1 MRCFSTCTAE
11 RRAAMSRVLTDAA
24 LMVLFALALGVCVN
38 EVFNY
43 FKEINDHE

>member
-1 MRCFSTCTAE
+1 
-11 RRAAMSRVLTDAA
+11 MSSLSDVA
-24 LMVLFALALGVCVN
+24 LCALFALALGVCVN

>member
-1 MRCFSTCTAE
+1 MNGELIFD
-11 RRAAMSRVLTDAA
+11 LA
-24 LMVLFALALGVCVN
+24 LCLLFGLALGVCVN